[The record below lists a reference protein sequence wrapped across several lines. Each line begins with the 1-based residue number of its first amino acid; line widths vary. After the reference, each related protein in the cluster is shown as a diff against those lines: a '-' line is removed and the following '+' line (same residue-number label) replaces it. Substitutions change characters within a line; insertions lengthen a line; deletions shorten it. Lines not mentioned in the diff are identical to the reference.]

1 MNEQKFSQETKSF
14 ESCQDMDSFE
24 QRNETATKK
33 SSQTSNKAITQSFD
47 TLKLETFPEEGSS
60 IPLVANSTENEEA
73 KKSNGILLVR
83 SVTNTSF
90 TNDVS
95 CYSHL
100 FSGMMMR
107 ITALKNYWAKE
118 VIDVKSTKTKEQK

>member
-1 MNEQKFSQETKSF
+1 
-14 ESCQDMDSFE
+14 MDSFE

-73 KKSNGILLVR
+73 KNQMEFEGALSKTG
-83 SVTNTSF
+83 SF
-90 TNDVS
+90 TGEINGMEVVETNYNPIHDAS
-95 CYSHL
+95 
-100 FSGMMMR
+100 FS
-107 ITALKNYWAKE
+107 W
-118 VIDVKSTKTKEQK
+118 